1 VRFTRSNRANFR
13 EANRCPDN
21 VIQLVQDNGDP
32 FSLLSIDLAPNLSFR
47 PGYVVGDSH
56 SSRPGLQLFTD
67 IRLETDTV
75 SAPVTEP
82 ATAFLLASGIIGVH
96 CFAGRQDNRRRF
108 SQHH

>member
-1 VRFTRSNRANFR
+1 
-13 EANRCPDN
+13 
-21 VIQLVQDNGDP
+21 
-32 FSLLSIDLAPNLSFR
+32 
-47 PGYVVGDSH
+47 
-56 SSRPGLQLFTD
+56 LQLFTD

>member
-1 VRFTRSNRANFR
+1 VRFTRSNRANFS

-47 PGYVVGDSH
+47 P
-56 SSRPGLQLFTD
+56 
-67 IRLETDTV
+67 V